1 VAVAIKGTFDVNPII
16 LSGVTGLEFETL
28 LQHVYG
34 R

>member
-1 VAVAIKGTFDVNPII
+1 VAIKGTFDANSIT

-28 LQHVYG
+28 LQHFYG